1 MSMSD
6 ISNKIGL
13 HFKTSHNQWL
23 NYSTAA
29 LSVGLA
35 LLLTQWL
42 KLLIAPTISPLFFA
56 AVMFSAW
63 YGGLSS
69 GLFAT
74 VLSVLAC
81 DYFLIPPLY
90 AIGQASGADLLQ
102 LFVFSLVA
110 LLISSLNASLGA
122 AKQRA
127 EISLAKL
134 QGSEEQYRSLIDTA
148 NEGIWLLDAQIR
160 TEYVNQQLAQML
172 GYSVG
177 EMLDRPLFHFVD
189 REFQFKAEQLV
200 ERRKQGIIEQFDFC
214 YRRQNGSQLWAI
226 VSTQPRFDRQGKFV
240 GILAM
245 LTDITDRKQIE
256 QEREQLLEREQSAR
270 QLAEAANSMKD
281 DFLAVVSHDLR
292 SPLNAIIG
300 WSKLLRDGRLDAE
313 KTKKALEIIERNA
326 QDQERLIEDLLDIS
340 RIVRGQI
347 RLALKPLDL
356 LPIIEAAI
364 DTVLPTANAK
374 QIQLESGLAP
384 NIDLV
389 KGDRDRLR
397 QVLWNLLTNAVK
409 FTPAEG
415 KVEVTLNAIATHA
428 KIQVSDT
435 GIGICPD
442 FLPYVF
448 ERYRQQNGK
457 TDKVRS
463 GLGLGL
469 AITRNLVELH
479 GGKIF
484 VDSLGEGKGATF
496 TVMLPFVCSDLGVSD
511 SPANKLT
518 SEHRYFLSRT

>member
-1 MSMSD
+1 MSISD

-13 HFKTSHNQWL
+13 HLKAKHPEWL
-23 NYSTAA
+23 NYTTAA

-42 KLLIAPTISPLFFA
+42 RTLIAPTISPLFFA

-63 YGGLSS
+63 YGGLGS

-74 VLSVLAC
+74 VLSVLAS

-90 AIGQASGADLLQ
+90 AVGQASGADLLQ

-110 LLISSLNASLGA
+110 LLISTLNASLRA
-122 AKQRA
+122 AKQQA

-134 QGSEEQYRSLIDTA
+134 RASEEQYRSLIDTA

-172 GYSVG
+172 GYSVR
-177 EMLDRPLFHFVD
+177 EMLDRPLCYFVD
-189 REFQFKAEQLV
+189 PEFHLEAEQLIK
-200 ERRKQGIIEQFDFC
+200 RRKQGITEQFDFC
-214 YRRQNGSQLWAI
+214 YRRKNGSQLWAI
-226 VSTQPRFDRQGKFV
+226 VSTQPRFNRKGKFV

-256 QEREQLLEREQSAR
+256 QEREQLLEREQEAR
-270 QLAEAANSMKD
+270 QLAEAANRMKD
-281 DFLAVVSHDLR
+281 EFLAVVSHDLR
-292 SPLNAIIG
+292 SPLNAVIG
-300 WSKLLRDGRLDAE
+300 WVRLLRNGLLDAE
-313 KTKKALEIIERNA
+313 KTEQALEIIERNA
-326 QDQERLIEDLLDIS
+326 RDQEHLIEDLLDIS
-340 RIVRGQI
+340 RIVRGQM
-347 RLALKPLDL
+347 RLCLKPIDL
-356 LPIIEAAI
+356 VPIVEAAM
-364 DTVLPTANAK
+364 DTVHPTADAK
-374 QIQLESGLAP
+374 QIQLESKLAP
-384 NIDLV
+384 NIGLV

-397 QVLWNLLTNAVK
+397 QVLWNLLANAVK
-409 FTPAEG
+409 FTPENG
-415 KVEVTLNAIATHA
+415 KVKVTLDATA
-428 KIQVSDT
+428 TQAQIQVSDT

-448 ERYRQQNGK
+448 ERFRQNSK
-457 TDKVRS
+457 ISKVRG

-496 TVMLPFVCSDLGVSD
+496 TVMLPLVASD
-511 SPANKLT
+511 SEVRNLPTNKQAI
-518 SEHRYFLSRT
+518 EHRSFLTRS